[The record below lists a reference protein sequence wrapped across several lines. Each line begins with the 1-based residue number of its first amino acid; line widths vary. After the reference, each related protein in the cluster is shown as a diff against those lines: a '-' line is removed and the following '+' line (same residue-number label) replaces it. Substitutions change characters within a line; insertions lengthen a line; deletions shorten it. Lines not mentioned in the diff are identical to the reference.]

1 MLGRVTLWARP
12 AVFRDVSRSTDRCF
26 GHHRAMMRMRPSEP
40 IVPTSVLVWD
50 PAEVHRWAALN
61 DLGGWWIAG
70 CLSATEAGSRAAV
83 YQTREDQ
90 GIAGFFDFS
99 SGAFKHED
107 FGYAAYG
114 RPVPLSRPVPRQAL
128 LADPAL
134 NEVFQRIQGKRWLP
148 AAAQRSL
155 ANLVS
160 LPPFEALDDPLPDEG
175 EDWVWVP
182 GRPGRDW
189 GPEAAMQRA
198 IADHRPSWQG
208 CLGFS
213 ARPEMEVHPPG
224 SDDLMDLWAPGSI
237 GECKLAAGLR
247 ALEQLDRYLRL
258 CRSDGKRWR
267 GHLIVADVYTAQ
279 LAEAVFER
287 RDVQLWVCGRTKA
300 GYPQLVEVTR
310 ANPRPLSN

>member
-1 MLGRVTLWARP
+1 MV
-12 AVFRDVSRSTDRCF
+12 
-26 GHHRAMMRMRPSEP
+26 RARPSEP
-40 IVPTSVLVWD
+40 IIPTSVLVWD
-50 PAEVHRWAALN
+50 PAEVHRWAELT
-61 DLGGWWIAG
+61 DMRGWWIAG

-90 GIAGFFDFS
+90 GIVGFFDFGC
-99 SGAFKHED
+99 GAFEHED
-107 FGYAAYG
+107 LGYAAYG
-114 RPVPLSRPVPRQAL
+114 RPVPLPRPVPRQGL

-134 NEVFQRIQGKRWLP
+134 HEVFQQIQGRRRLP
-148 AAAQRSL
+148 AAAQGSL
-155 ANLVS
+155 ASLVS

-182 GRPGRDW
+182 ARHGVGW
-189 GPEAAMQRA
+189 GLEAAMQRA
-198 IADHRPSWQG
+198 IADHRPSWHG
-208 CLGFS
+208 RLGFS
-213 ARPEMEVHPPG
+213 ARPRMEEHPPG
-224 SDDLMDLWAPGSI
+224 SNDRMDLWAPGSI

-247 ALEQLDRYLRL
+247 ALDQLDRYLRL
-258 CRSDGKRWR
+258 CHRGGKRWR

-287 RDVQLWVCGRTKA
+287 SDVQLWVCSRTKA